1 MKILITGFAGFIG
14 FHAAREFLRRGGE
27 VVGIDNFNDYYSV
40 KLKRD
45 RAAVLEALPG
55 FSARELDICDLE
67 GLRGAFAA
75 ENAFIR
81 VDPGQRAVKLDGFGL
96 ALLYAQAAADAAG

>member
-1 MKILITGFAGFIG
+1 MKVLITGFAGFIG
-14 FHAAREFLRRGGE
+14 FHAAQEFLRRGWE
-27 VVGIDNFNDYYSV
+27 VIGIDNFCDYYSV

-45 RAAVLEALPG
+45 RAALLEGQPG

-75 ENAFIR
+75 ELA
-81 VDPGQRAVKLDGFGL
+81 AV
-96 ALLYAQAAADAAG
+96 AAPVRSPPR

>member
-14 FHAAREFLRRGGE
+14 FHAAREFLRRGWE

-75 ENAFIR
+75 EKPDVVLNLAAQ
-81 VDPGQRAVKLDGFGL
+81 PGVR
-96 ALLYAQAAADAAG
+96 